1 MDHGKNDM
9 EILEA
14 TDDAYGGVIVD
25 VRKKMDPPTFVAV
38 LRASISR
45 WRQQGKRGV
54 WLKLPIELSS
64 VVDSA
69 VKEGFWYHHAEATYL
84 MMVYWIPETTP
95 HTFPPNASHRVGVG
109 AFVIN
114 QKGQILVVQEN
125 GGMFAGTGIWK
136 MPTGVVEQ
144 GEDICAAAVR
154 EVQEETG
161 IDTKFVELLTFRQSH
176 KSFFGKSDLFFVC
189 MLRPLSFTIK
199 KQDCE
204 IKEAQWMGMEEYA
217 SQPFV
222 QEREIFNSVAKICL
236 ARKENAY
243 SGFSALLNTSG
254 FSNKKC
260 YLYCSSTYTPS

>member
-25 VRKKMDPPTFVAV
+25 VRKKMDPPTFVAL

-114 QKGQILVVQEN
+114 QKGQI
-125 GGMFAGTGIWK
+125 
-136 MPTGVVEQ
+136 
-144 GEDICAAAVR
+144 
-154 EVQEETG
+154 
-161 IDTKFVELLTFRQSH
+161 DTEFVELLTFRQSH
-176 KSFFGKSDLFFVC
+176 NSFFGKSDLFFVC

-260 YLYCSSTYTPS
+260 YLYCNSTYTPS